1 MATDSDTLIIIFLWL
16 VYVCLHVCI
25 DYCERRSLLR
35 AEESEAPERAQAAAA
50 RSGSQPRSPRRRA
63 GASGDVTAPIAVIV
77 LGADG
82 DLNTNLNEPC
92 EGAVVP
98 GANGY
103 MPVLPEQVHYGES
116 TYMNRQ
122 EDRSAVALEKAVE
135 ELSPASEVD
144 AGKEDPALK

>member
-16 VYVCLHVCI
+16 VYVCLHACF

-35 AEESEAPERAQAAAA
+35 AEELEARERAQAAAA
-50 RSGSQPRSPRRRA
+50 RSGSQPRSSRRRTRT
-63 GASGDVTAPIAVIV
+63 SGDATAPIAVIV

-98 GANGY
+98 GASGY

-122 EDRSAVALEKAVE
+122 EDLSAAALEKALE
-135 ELSPASEVD
+135 ELSPAAEVD
-144 AGKEDPALK
+144 AGKEDPALR